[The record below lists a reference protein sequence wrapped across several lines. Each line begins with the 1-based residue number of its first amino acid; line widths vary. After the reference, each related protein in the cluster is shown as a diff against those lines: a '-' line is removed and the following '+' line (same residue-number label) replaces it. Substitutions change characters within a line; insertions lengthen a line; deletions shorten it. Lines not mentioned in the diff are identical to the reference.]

1 MKSKTVKLI
10 FTALAFCLL
19 ISILAM
25 GALAT
30 GDGTAETPTD
40 SDTSSTPETVNVSVS
55 ITGSEHT
62 SSVVVKVNNEEI
74 TPSGTSFEVNVGS
87 SVSITVTPAEGYKVS
102 ITPGSGWYVNGNTV
116 YTTSVTKNM
125 GSPSFKLL
133 STTPHR
139 INATVSYAS
148 TMDEANK
155 YGAYITT
162 DPSSYACEGD
172 TVTVTVSLSGGQ
184 KVSAISGS
192 ANGQNF
198 TPQEQS
204 SSNSSYK
211 HYTFT
216 MPDSEVNINAL
227 IDKTTYYVRVEG
239 TNHGYVNIYVADG
252 KNTEALEYNDWV
264 ELRINPDNG
273 YYIKS
278 VKANGNSINI
288 TGNTHSFR
296 VTENV
301 TFTVEFTSSL
311 YVNRIYSSWYGS
323 VTTYNRNWQGQSD
336 FVYGDTVY
344 VDVSPKDGYTVKEIT
359 VTDDV
364 TGNTVGI
371 SQSTTD
377 KDIYYFTMPAHPV
390 SVKVEFQEGYAIKIA
405 DTKYGKVTAS
415 AENAD
420 EDDIIYITVKPNDG
434 YALTRLKIETDGG
447 DTVLA
452 EKSSFG
458 TYYYFYMPDDNVT
471 VTATFGIA
479 HKEMPF
485 TDVYTYSWFHDAVQF
500 VYDNDI
506 MNGVSDTSFNPD
518 GTVTRGMIV
527 TMLWRLAGEPYS
539 FGGGFSDVPAGHYCY
554 SAAAWAARNGIVN
567 GMTSTTFE
575 PDSNITREQLVTILY
590 RYAQYLGYST
600 TGSSLYGFTDA
611 NKVSSYA
618 TNAMSWAVKHGI
630 ISGVTTSTLVPAGTA
645 TRAQAAQMFMSFSDF
660 LG

>member
-30 GDGTAETPTD
+30 GDDPAEPTN

-198 TPQEQS
+198 TPQELS

-211 HYTFT
+211 YYTFI
-216 MPDSEVNINAL
+216 MPDSDVSINAL
-227 IDKTTYYVRVEG
+227 IDETTYYVRVAN
-239 TNHGYVNIYVADG
+239 TNHGDVDIYVADG
-252 KNTEALEYNDWV
+252 KDTEALEYNDWV
-264 ELRINPDNG
+264 ELRIKPANG

-278 VKANGNSINI
+278 VKANSNSINI
-288 TGNTHSFR
+288 TGNTYSFR